1 MMKKKQMMPEPF
13 PNNDA
18 HGDAPSDRLTRLI
31 GAILLCLMFFVSGIH
46 KIFKFTST
54 KESLLSKIPSWPLPR
69 VSIAIVIMIE
79 ILCPILIIYSLL
91 YDQIKTVARASLI
104 AMITFVV
111 IVTCIYHPLDIK
123 KKYMSNVA
131 FFSNLSVTGGL
142 LTLYSAL

>member
-1 MMKKKQMMPEPF
+1 MRKQVMTQF
-13 PNNDA
+13 DN
-18 HGDAPSDRLTRLI
+18 LTRLI

-46 KIFKFTST
+46 KIFKFAAT
-54 KESLLSKIPSWPLPR
+54 KESLLSKVPSWPLPG
-69 VSIAIVIMIE
+69 VSIVIVIIIE

-91 YDQIKTVARASLI
+91 YDQIKPVARASLI

-111 IVTCIYHPLDIK
+111 IVTYVYHPPDIK

-142 LTLYSAL
+142 LTLYSAI